1 MTKITHRKRH
11 RQRGGAVLG
20 FMVIAL
26 MVFMGL
32 AVVAIDFGHLGFS
45 TNEVQVVA
53 DTAATA
59 GARALLENR
68 NAMAQVQN
76 PVTVAQT
83 VVGQNQLD
91 GDTATIAA
99 GDVEVGTY
107 NFQTNSFTLGGV
119 TPNAVRATGRATVA
133 NMVAGFF
140 GADTSDVS
148 RQAIAAY
155 SGNASAA
162 PPCPLAVGVCN
173 FNAYK
178 GSGNCS
184 QLPKLTQSPATTDN
198 SGWTSLFESGA
209 NAMTFTK
216 YLPAACGGGGEA
228 APSVRIG
235 QSIAVS
241 NGQVNSALKT
251 MEDCF
256 KAGLLPECTV
266 PIVNV
271 GCNGQFNQNSTVV
284 GFATFKI
291 KSIKSTGGNKGI
303 AMDGICESDEP
314 GARGGSDYGTQT
326 VTMVH

>member
-1 MTKITHRKRH
+1 MTKITHPKRD
-11 RQRGGAVLG
+11 RQRGGAVLA
-20 FMVIAL
+20 FMAIAL

-107 NFQTNSFTLGGV
+107 NFQTNSFTTGGV

-148 RQAIAAY
+148 RGRPSPRTPATR
-155 SGNASAA
+155 AA
-162 PPCPLAVGVCN
+162 PPCPPAVGVQLQRVQ
-173 FNAYK
+173 
-178 GSGNCS
+178 GLGNCS
-184 QLPKLTQSPATTDN
+184 QP
-198 SGWTSLFESGA
+198 
-209 NAMTFTK
+209 
-216 YLPAACGGGGEA
+216 
-228 APSVRIG
+228 
-235 QSIAVS
+235 
-241 NGQVNSALKT
+241 
-251 MEDCF
+251 
-256 KAGLLPECTV
+256 
-266 PIVNV
+266 
-271 GCNGQFNQNSTVV
+271 
-284 GFATFKI
+284 
-291 KSIKSTGGNKGI
+291 
-303 AMDGICESDEP
+303 
-314 GARGGSDYGTQT
+314 
-326 VTMVH
+326 